1 MLYRYDFHQKLDLVR
16 FKKQA
21 IFYIGKMTEVIYHFY
36 TLHYKMHVEIV
47 RSDES
52 TSYFVTISIL
62 ELERDEDNE
71 LVSEV
76 IIIPLI
82 DMRFKEFQE
91 IKDTFQIDNY
101 KAHFDSNSVEM
112 TVDKICRILKIIHK
126 INNLKAFY

>member
-1 MLYRYDFHQKLDLVR
+1 MREVTYDLY
-16 FKKQA
+16 
-21 IFYIGKMTEVIYHFY
+21 TS
-36 TLHYKMHVEIV
+36 HYKMRVEIV
-47 RSDES
+47 RPDKS
-52 TSYFVTISIL
+52 TTHLVTIFIF
-62 ELERDEDNE
+62 ELERDKDNE

-76 IIIPLI
+76 IVIPLI